1 MLQQLARVVR
11 EARLA
16 AGLRQLDVATTAKV
30 SHETISRLER
40 AEGWPLEADRI
51 ISAYEQEC
59 GLEAGELWKRAAER
73 L

>member
-1 MLQQLARVVR
+1 MLLQLARVAR

-16 AGLRQLDVATTAKV
+16 AGLRQLDIATTAGV

-40 AEGWPLEADRI
+40 AQSWPKDLDEVV
-51 ISAYEQEC
+51 SAYEAEC
-59 GLEAGELWKRAAER
+59 GLSGGELWKRAAAR